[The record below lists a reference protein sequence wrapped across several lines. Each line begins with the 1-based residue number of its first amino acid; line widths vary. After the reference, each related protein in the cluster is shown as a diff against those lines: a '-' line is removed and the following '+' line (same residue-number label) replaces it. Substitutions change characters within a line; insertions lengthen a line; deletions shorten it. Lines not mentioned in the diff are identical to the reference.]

1 MKRIIRKLIIVI
13 LSFIFSYMLIM
24 GIKLHYELKK
34 ANDKLLAYNPQNVK
48 LSYGNISYSESGKG
62 EVILSC
68 HGIFGGYDQGIENL
82 RGISKYARVIAPSRF
97 GYLGSDIYGKG
108 TPKEQAKAYVELLD
122 KLNIDKVY
130 VMGASAGGTVA
141 IRFAL
146 DYPERCKGLIL
157 YCSAMP
163 EIEKKEKV
171 NLKQGPPDFL
181 VNNYL
186 MYISSPFFR
195 ITMGMEPEI
204 IKSMLPIEQRKK
216 GVKID
221 SEITNP
227 DMALNFDDYNIENL
241 QVPTIILQAKDDK
254 LVNYKKTIKASK
266 RFPKLTLKIFED
278 GGHMIVGHSV
288 EIEKYVLEFI
298 TANSKKNIEK

>member
-1 MKRIIRKLIIVI
+1 
-13 LSFIFSYMLIM
+13 M

>member
-1 MKRIIRKLIIVI
+1 
-13 LSFIFSYMLIM
+13 
-24 GIKLHYELKK
+24 
-34 ANDKLLAYNPQNVK
+34 
-48 LSYGNISYSESGKG
+48 
-62 EVILSC
+62 
-68 HGIFGGYDQGIENL
+68 
-82 RGISKYARVIAPSRF
+82 
-97 GYLGSDIYGKG
+97 
-108 TPKEQAKAYVELLD
+108 
-122 KLNIDKVY
+122 
-130 VMGASAGGTVA
+130 
-141 IRFAL
+141 
-146 DYPERCKGLIL
+146 
-157 YCSAMP
+157 
-163 EIEKKEKV
+163 
-171 NLKQGPPDFL
+171 
-181 VNNYL
+181 
-186 MYISSPFFR
+186 
-195 ITMGMEPEI
+195 
-204 IKSMLPIEQRKK
+204 MLPIEQRKK